1 MCHPALGK
9 GTPELGTWPSLLSP
23 YCHSHRKY
31 TLHPRPTT
39 AKDSGF
45 PHSWGDTV
53 RVTAEPCNHKSEDW
67 PREPGLPLKDH
78 RNIFRGC
85 PTKIRLKV
93 MVLPWFPRIFLSKR
107 EVVPSY
113 KSHLPFL
120 FLEAPCG
127 CTKRG
132 SSGLHQAEWSS
143 LVFSSC
149 LKMLLEGFYFFT

>member
-1 MCHPALGK
+1 MPPCSWQGDTRAGDMALPAL
-9 GTPELGTWPSLLSP
+9 TLLSQP
-23 YCHSHRKY
+23 QEIHPPSSPHHSQGQWFPPQLREHSQSYCR
-31 TLHPRPTT
+31 
-39 AKDSGF
+39 
-45 PHSWGDTV
+45 
-53 RVTAEPCNHKSEDW
+53 PCNHKSEDW

-78 RNIFRGC
+78 RNIFRDC

-113 KSHLPFL
+113 KSHLPFS

-132 SSGLHQAEWSS
+132 SSGLHQAE
-143 LVFSSC
+143 
-149 LKMLLEGFYFFT
+149 